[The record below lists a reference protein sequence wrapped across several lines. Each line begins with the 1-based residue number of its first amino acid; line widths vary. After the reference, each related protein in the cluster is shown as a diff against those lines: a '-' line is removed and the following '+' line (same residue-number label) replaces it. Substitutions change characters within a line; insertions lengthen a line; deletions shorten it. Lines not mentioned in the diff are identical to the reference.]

1 MTLVLATAL
10 TGCLSRPTLAKRSFA
25 LQSPLITG
33 PAVDGGVGTL
43 AARLV
48 AVAPPFDGKALVYRT
63 GENEYERDPYAELVV
78 APDRALAM
86 PIRARLRNA
95 GVFANVIEP
104 GSALTPDRTLEG
116 YVTEFYGDFRK
127 PEAPAA
133 VLSLRFVLLRREGD
147 RSASVILQ
155 KDYSRRVPL
164 SDRTATALVAG
175 WDRAL
180 DEILTEL
187 VSDLKAV
194 R

>member
-1 MTLVLATAL
+1 
-10 TGCLSRPTLAKRSFA
+10 
-25 LQSPLITG
+25 
-33 PAVDGGVGTL
+33 
-43 AARLV
+43 
-48 AVAPPFDGKALVYRT
+48 
-63 GENEYERDPYAELVV
+63 
-78 APDRALAM
+78 
-86 PIRARLRNA
+86 
-95 GVFANVIEP
+95 VIEP